1 MGMIPQGLGRAS
13 AVYKESHVAGAF
25 ATVMT
30 ACRAGHGHGRSYDFD
45 LLTLPY
51 GHGRPVSNP

>member
-25 ATVMT
+25 VTVMT
-30 ACRAGHGHGRSYDFD
+30 ACRADHSHGRRYEVD
-45 LLTLPY
+45 LPTLPY
-51 GHGRPVSNP
+51 GHGRPVNQP